1 MQTRRYV
8 VKILMDKTMS
18 GVVGV
23 WCLRMKL
30 RAGQHKNEKN
40 EQRNTI
46 SNNTNKLRCPV
57 FSN

>member
-23 WCLRMKL
+23 RCLRMKL
-30 RAGQHKNEKN
+30 RAVSTKTRK
-40 EQRNTI
+40 
-46 SNNTNKLRCPV
+46 TNKEIL
-57 FSN
+57 